1 MDRGSERE
9 AQAQYYAAVSHVD
22 EIVGRLMEAVEGAGR
37 LNNTLV
43 VYTSDH
49 GLNCGHHGIWG
60 KGNGTRPLNMVE
72 ESIRVPLILSWP
84 GVLQAGMRR
93 EEMVDH
99 LDLFQTLAE
108 TGGAKLPSGTE
119 YAGKSLLPLLFEGE
133 EGVSWRDVQFGEYG
147 TVRMARTRRYKLV
160 RRHPSGP
167 HELFDLETDPRESH
181 NLFDSSSH
189 RSVSSELLR
198 LMERYFRRYSGPDK
212 NGTLG
217 AALPQ
222 HNMTEAWRV

>member
-1 MDRGSERE
+1 MNESYPFGDQALESLSVDRGRERE
-9 AQAQYYAAVSHVD
+9 AQVQYYAAVSHVD
-22 EIVGRLMEAVEGAGR
+22 ENVGRLLEAVDGAGK

-60 KGNGTRPLNMVE
+60 KGNGTR
-72 ESIRVPLILSWP
+72 
-84 GVLQAGMRR
+84 
-93 EEMVDH
+93 
-99 LDLFQTLAE
+99 
-108 TGGAKLPSGTE
+108 
-119 YAGKSLLPLLFEGE
+119 
-133 EGVSWRDVQFGEYG
+133 
-147 TVRMARTRRYKLV
+147 TRRYKLV

-167 HELFDLETDPRESH
+167 HELFDLESDPRESRS
-181 NLFDSSSH
+181 LFDSSSH
-189 RSVSSELLR
+189 RAVSSELLA
-198 LMERYFRRYSGPDK
+198 LIERHFRRYARPDR